1 MKVTVATLSD
11 SVFTLDVGEDLEIE
25 NFKVSEDKH
34 NNFPSGSSICF
45 RLSVRLSLASRV
57 QRSASCSM
65 ENPWWT

>member
-34 NNFPSGSSICF
+34 NNFPVHPFVSGF
-45 RLSVRLSLASRV
+45 L
-57 QRSASCSM
+57 
-65 ENPWWT
+65 